1 MAPGQRGL
9 PTPIFDALIAGSLV
23 SAGYTE
29 ISISPGFSIRGFD
42 ATLVAPPPPPVGQ
55 IPLPASGLL
64 ALGGLATLQTPR
76 KRRGFVSTAPEQS
89 FRKR

>member
-42 ATLVAPPPPPVGQ
+42 ATLVAPPPPAGRSD
-55 IPLPASGLL
+55 PASGER
-64 ALGGLATLQTPR
+64 AARAWGAGDAPDAAQATGIRFDRAGAKL
-76 KRRGFVSTAPEQS
+76 
-89 FRKR
+89 